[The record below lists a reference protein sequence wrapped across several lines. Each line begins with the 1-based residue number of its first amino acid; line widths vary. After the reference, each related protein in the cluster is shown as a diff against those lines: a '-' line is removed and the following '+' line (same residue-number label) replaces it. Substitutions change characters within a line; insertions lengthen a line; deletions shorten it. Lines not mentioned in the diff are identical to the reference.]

1 MENIRNYLVSF
12 AVFLLIDMVWL
23 GLVARSFYTKHLGYI
38 MADKANFVVAFI
50 FYAIFTFGLLFFV
63 ISPALAAQDPVK
75 ALTYGLLFGFITYA
89 TYDLTNM
96 ATLRDWPLIVT
107 TVDLLWGT
115 FLGGTTA
122 WLSFMAITKLFK

>member
-63 ISPALAAQDPVK
+63 VSPALAAQDPLK

-96 ATLRDWPLIVT
+96 ATLKDWPVTITIIDLI
-107 TVDLLWGT
+107 WGT
-115 FLGGTTA
+115 FLGGTTSYISY
-122 WLSFMAITKLFK
+122 LVITMLFK

>member
-63 ISPALAAQDPVK
+63 VSPALAAQDPLK

-96 ATLRDWPLIVT
+96 ATLKDWPFIVT
-107 TVDLLWGT
+107 IVDLLWGT

-122 WLSFMAITKLFK
+122 WLGFMVITKLFK

>member
-38 MADKANFVVAFI
+38 MADKANFFVAFI

-63 ISPALAAQDPVK
+63 VSPALAAQDPLK

-96 ATLRDWPLIVT
+96 ATLKDWPFIVT
-107 TVDLLWGT
+107 IVDLLWGT

-122 WLSFMAITKLFK
+122 WLSFMVITKLFK

>member
-63 ISPALAAQDPVK
+63 VSPALAAQDPLK

-96 ATLRDWPLIVT
+96 ATLKDWPFIVT
-107 TVDLLWGT
+107 IVDLLWGT

-122 WLSFMAITKLFK
+122 WLSFMVITKLFK

>member
-23 GLVARSFYTKHLGYI
+23 GLVARTFYTKHLGYI
-38 MADKANFVVAFI
+38 MADKANFVVAFV

-63 ISPALAAQDPVK
+63 ISPALAAQNPVK

-96 ATLRDWPLIVT
+96 ATLKDWPLIVT
-107 TVDLLWGT
+107 IVDLLWGT

-122 WLSFMAITKLFK
+122 WLSFMVITKLFK